1 MKNFKKYILLK
12 DWQTTLIGLA
22 IIAFT
27 TFAFLNDKI
36 SWEQAVIGWHTGF
49 GFIMAKDM
57 MNDDDEKESKRVSPN
72 SNNSENQ
79 VKGE

>member
-1 MKNFKKYILLK
+1 MKDLKKYIMLK

-49 GFIMAKDM
+49 GFIMSKDM
-57 MNDDDEKESKRVSPN
+57 MDDNDEKESKEKESKRISSN
-72 SNNSENQ
+72 SNNLEN
-79 VKGE
+79 

>member
-1 MKNFKKYILLK
+1 MKNFKKYIVLK

-36 SWEQAVIGWHTGF
+36 SWEQAVIGWNTGF

-57 MNDDDEKESKRVSPN
+57 MDNDDKKKSKRVSPS

>member
-1 MKNFKKYILLK
+1 MKNLKKYIVLK

-27 TFAFLNDKI
+27 TFAFLSDKI

-57 MNDDDEKESKRVSPN
+57 MDEDDEKESKGISSN
-72 SNNSENQ
+72 SNNLENQ

>member
-1 MKNFKKYILLK
+1 MKNFKRIVLK

-22 IIAFT
+22 IITFT
-27 TFAFLNDKI
+27 TFAFLSDKI

-57 MNDDDEKESKRVSPN
+57 MNDDDEKESKRISPN

-79 VKGE
+79 IKGE

>member
-1 MKNFKKYILLK
+1 MKNLKKYIVLK

-27 TFAFLNDKI
+27 TFAFLSDKI

-57 MNDDDEKESKRVSPN
+57 MDDDDKKESNRISSN

-79 VKGE
+79 IKGE

>member
-1 MKNFKKYILLK
+1 MKNLKRIVLK

-27 TFAFLNDKI
+27 TFAFLSDKI

-57 MNDDDEKESKRVSPN
+57 MDDNDEKETNRISSN

-79 VKGE
+79 IKGE

>member
-1 MKNFKKYILLK
+1 MKNLKKYILLK

-27 TFAFLNDKI
+27 TFAFLSDKI

-57 MNDDDEKESKRVSPN
+57 MDDDDKKESNRISSN

-79 VKGE
+79 IKGE

>member
-1 MKNFKKYILLK
+1 MKNLKKYTMLK

-27 TFAFLNDKI
+27 TFAFLSDKI

-57 MNDDDEKESKRVSPN
+57 MDEDDEKESKSISSN
-72 SNNSENQ
+72 SNNQ

>member
-1 MKNFKKYILLK
+1 MKNFKRIVLK

-27 TFAFLNDKI
+27 TFAFLSDKI

-57 MNDDDEKESKRVSPN
+57 MNGDDEKESKSVSQS

-79 VKGE
+79 IKGE

>member
-1 MKNFKKYILLK
+1 MLK

-27 TFAFLNDKI
+27 TFAFLSDKI
-36 SWEQAVIGWHTGF
+36 SWEQAVIGWHTGL

-57 MNDDDEKESKRVSPN
+57 MDDNDEKESKSVSSNPN
-72 SNNSENQ
+72 NLEK